1 MSVYW
6 EMKQENIEM
15 CRSSA
20 WGVGLTTHNVSVMFL
35 LLFQISN
42 MKCMY
47 SSVRAGCV
55 GGEFVSLEATWEGL
69 KI

>member
-1 MSVYW
+1 
-6 EMKQENIEM
+6 
-15 CRSSA
+15 
-20 WGVGLTTHNVSVMFL
+20 
-35 LLFQISN
+35 

-69 KI
+69 KILIIYVAIRGFENVISGVSFVFLCVCNSLT